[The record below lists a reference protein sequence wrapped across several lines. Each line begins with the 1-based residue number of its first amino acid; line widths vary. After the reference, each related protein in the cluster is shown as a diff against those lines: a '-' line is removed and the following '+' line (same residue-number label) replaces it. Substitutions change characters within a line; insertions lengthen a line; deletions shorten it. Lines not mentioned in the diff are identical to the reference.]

1 MQRRDGTVKDV
12 EDSVEVLGLVD
23 RGDIRGFFDHAHETL
38 IPRGTR
44 AIDARVDIGDVVANG
59 AKAQIRFDVSHRRGQ
74 CLGVVI
80 ARAENVKGEALR
92 ALGPDAGELFQL
104 IDQARHGFGKFGHGE
119 FLNLVIV

>member
-1 MQRRDGTVKDV
+1 V
-12 EDSVEVLGLVD
+12 ENSVEVLGLVD
-23 RGDIRGFFDHAHETL
+23 RGDVRRLFDHTHQTL
-38 IPRGTR
+38 IPRGAR
-44 AIDARVDIGDVVANG
+44 AINTWIDIGDVVANG
-59 AKAQIRFDVSHRRGQ
+59 AKTQIRFDVSHRRGQ

-80 ARAENVKGEALR
+80 AGAENVKGEALR